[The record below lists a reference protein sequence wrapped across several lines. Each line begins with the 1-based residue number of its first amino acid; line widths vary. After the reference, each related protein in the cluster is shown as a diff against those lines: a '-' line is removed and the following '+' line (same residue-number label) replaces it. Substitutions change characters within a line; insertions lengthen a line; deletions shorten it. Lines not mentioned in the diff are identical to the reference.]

1 MGLAKTRILVV
12 DDNPDILAFMRTWLE
27 LSGYEPALAHDG
39 VEALQVAD
47 QFRPHVVLMD
57 LAMPRMDG
65 FEAARRL
72 GDRPWRRSV
81 LLVAHT
87 AHAEDRLRAQSEA
100 AGFDMHLTKPA
111 DPDALVAAIRDWEA
125 RVATSR
131 VAAGAHR
138 DDRD

>member
-1 MGLAKTRILVV
+1 MGLAKTRVLVV

-47 QFRPHVVLMD
+47 QFRPQVILMD

-72 GDRPWRRSV
+72 GDRPWRRSA

-87 AHAEDRLRAQSEA
+87 AHAEERLRAQSEA
-100 AGFDMHLTKPA
+100 AGFDLHLIKPA
-111 DPDALVAAIRDWEA
+111 DPDKLVSAIRDWEG
-125 RVATSR
+125 RVATAT
-131 VAAGAHR
+131 AAGVPHH
-138 DDRD
+138 DDQD

>member
-1 MGLAKTRILVV
+1 MGSAKTRVLVV

-39 VEALQVAD
+39 VEALEVAD
-47 QFRPHVVLMD
+47 AFRPQVILMD

-72 GDRPWRRSV
+72 GSRPWRQNA

-87 AHAEDRLRAQSEA
+87 AHAEDRLRAQSQA
-100 AGFDMHLTKPA
+100 AGFDMHLIKPA
-111 DPDALVAAIRDWEA
+111 DPETLVGAIRDWEGQLA
-125 RVATSR
+125 N
-131 VAAGAHR
+131 AGEPQR
-138 DDRD
+138 GNQG

>member
-1 MGLAKTRILVV
+1 MVHAKTRVLVV

-39 VEALQVAD
+39 VEALEIAD
-47 QFRPHVVLMD
+47 RIHPHVILMD

-72 GDRPWRRSV
+72 GDRSWRRDA

-87 AHAEDRLRAQSEA
+87 AHAEDRLRSQTEA
-100 AGFDMHLTKPA
+100 AGFDMHLIKPA
-111 DPDALVAAIRDWEA
+111 DPEKLVGAIREWEG
-125 RVATSR
+125 RFGTDS
-131 VAAGAHR
+131 HKPF
-138 DDRD
+138 DDHS